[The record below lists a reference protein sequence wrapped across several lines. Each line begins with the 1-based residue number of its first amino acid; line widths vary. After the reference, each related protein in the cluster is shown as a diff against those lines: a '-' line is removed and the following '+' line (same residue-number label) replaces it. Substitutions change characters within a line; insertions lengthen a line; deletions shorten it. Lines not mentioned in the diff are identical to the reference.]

1 MRKHFTLIELL
12 VVIAIIAILA
22 AMLLPA
28 LSKARE
34 KARCMSCVNN
44 LKSLGYYEP
53 IYTDD
58 WDGWILPAQRGDGNG
73 SGPSWIPI
81 LRDYLAPGASFT
93 HTAAGMKALPTLVC
107 PSEYRP
113 WDGGSNFF
121 RYTHYMRNNRTG
133 AYPYRRGKSTN
144 ETYINQRGMKKASEM
159 DQPSIAIFFIDS
171 SYKSNYQVTWWSA
184 SNRWCGKHLGGYES
198 NPDDGDFTHYY
209 NGAANMSYGDGHVG
223 TVMKPEISMI
233 GDVWINNG
241 FNVDKRKGF

>member
-1 MRKHFTLIELL
+1 MRKQFTLIELL

-34 KARCMSCVNN
+34 KARCISCTNN
-44 LKSLGYYEP
+44 LKSLSYYEP

-58 WDGWILPAQRGDGNG
+58 WDGWIMPAQRSDGNG
-73 SGPSWIPI
+73 SGPSWIPV

-93 HTAAGMKALPTLVC
+93 HTVAGMKALQTLVC
-107 PSEYRP
+107 PSESRD
-113 WDGGSNFF
+113 WGGTAYYF

-184 SNRWCGKHLGGYES
+184 SNRWCGRHLGGYES
-198 NPDDGDFTHYY
+198 NDGDSDFTHYY
-209 NGAANMSYGDGHVG
+209 NGAANMSYGDGHVS
-223 TVMKPEISMI
+223 TVLKPEVTMV

-241 FNVDKRKGF
+241 FNVNNRKGF